1 MAWQDVMLGL
11 LRPMVNDMASTTYQ
25 DDTLEQVLVV
35 AAFQVLREPLDFAY
49 SYVADIENIEITP
62 DPTDAD
68 SQDDAFVNLVAIKA
82 ACIVDTGSAA
92 GAATQAIMVK
102 DGASMID
109 LRGALAGKLALLKQG
124 WCATYK
130 ETKFEYQ
137 SQSLETAGA
146 AVMTPFRLYA
156 SGYGLAVEPVGRRG
170 Y

>member
-11 LRPMVNDMASTTYQ
+11 LRPMVNDMASATYN

-35 AAFQVLREPLDFAY
+35 AAFQVLREPLSFAFDY
-49 SYVADIENIEITP
+49 TADVENTDITP
-62 DPTDAD
+62 DPTDSD

-109 LRGALAGKLALLKQG
+109 LRGALAGKLALLRQG

-130 ETKFEYQ
+130 EAKFEHQ
-137 SQSLETAGA
+137 SGSLAGA

-156 SGYGLAVEPVGRRG
+156 GGATGYRSDDRG
-170 Y
+170 DYRF

>member
-11 LRPMVNDMASTTYQ
+11 LRPMVNDMASTTYT
-25 DDTLEQVLVV
+25 DDTLEQVLVA
-35 AAFQVLREPLDFAY
+35 AAFQVLREPLAFDYA
-49 SYVADIENIEITP
+49 YVADIENVDIIP

-68 SQDDAFVNLVAIKA
+68 SQDDGFVNLVAIKA

-109 LRGALAGKLALLKQG
+109 LRGNLAGKLALLRQG

-130 ETKFEYQ
+130 DAKFEKQ
-137 SQSLETAGA
+137 SQSVDTAGA

-156 SGYGLAVEPVGRRG
+156 SGVGVPGG
-170 Y
+170 YESGRH